1 MLIEMSATGLARGI
15 REGEFSSLEVVDAH
29 IERIEAVN
37 QCLNAMVEERF
48 EAARSEA
55 ADADSSRAQGREL
68 PPLHGVP
75 CTIKEFFGV
84 EGMHNTGG
92 IYSHRERLAP
102 GDASDV
108 ARLKEAGAIILG
120 TTNAPEGGLWME
132 TYNKIYG
139 RTSNPWDLKRTSG
152 GSSGGEGALV
162 ASGGS
167 PLGLGSDVG
176 GSIRI
181 PAAFCGTVCHKPSG
195 GLFPNTGH
203 FPPAPGGNGAFLC
216 SGPLVRRVEDLWPL
230 IQILSGP
237 DGVDPACRSFS
248 LGDPGAVD
256 LSELVVYPMESNG
269 RQGVQKVMRQAVRD
283 GARALEQRGAT
294 VREVELPRM
303 KKALDIWVAML
314 SDVADTHYP
323 EILGSEGQPIRPFW
337 ELLKCGVGQSNF
349 TAIAVLTAGLDGLTS
364 RFKKRIA
371 RFVEMG
377 EALRAELDELLGT
390 NGVIL
395 HPPYG
400 RPAPRHWDAMR
411 TPFSPAHT
419 AIFNV
424 MESPVTC
431 LPLSWSEKNLP
442 ISIQIVGAPGQDHLT
457 VAAAAAL
464 ESDFGG
470 WRRAPVIEET

>member
-1 MLIEMSATGLARGI
+1 MLIEMSASALAAGI
-15 REGEFSSLEVVDAH
+15 REGEFSSREVIDAH
-29 IERIEAVN
+29 IARVEAVN
-37 QCLNAMVEERF
+37 PSLNAMVEPRF
-48 EAARSEA
+48 GLAREEADA
-55 ADADSSRAQGREL
+55 ADSLRAGGGEL

-92 IYSHRERLAP
+92 IYSHRERMAP
-102 GDASDV
+102 ADASDV
-108 ARLKEAGAIILG
+108 ARLKAAGAIILG

-162 ASGGS
+162 ASGAS
-167 PLGLGSDVG
+167 PIGLGSDVG

-195 GLFPNTGH
+195 GLLPNTGH
-203 FPPAPGGNGAFLC
+203 FPPAPAGNGAFLC
-216 SGPLVRRVEDLWPL
+216 TGPLVRRVEDLWPL
-230 IQILSGP
+230 IQILAGP
-237 DGVDPACRSFS
+237 DGIDPACRPFE
-248 LGDPGAVD
+248 LGDPASVD
-256 LSELVVYPMESNG
+256 LSEIVVFPMESNG
-269 RQGVQKVMRQAVRD
+269 RQGVHKIMRQAVRD
-283 GARALEQRGAT
+283 ATTALEQRGAT
-294 VREVELPRM
+294 VREIELPRM
-303 KKALDIWVAML
+303 KKALDIWVGML
-314 SDVADTHYP
+314 SDVAETHYP
-323 EILGSEGQPIRPFW
+323 ELLGSEGKPIKPFW
-337 ELLKCGVGQSNF
+337 ELLKCGIRQSNF
-349 TAIAVLTAGLDGLTS
+349 TAIAVLTAGLDGVT
-364 RFKKRIA
+364 A
-371 RFVEMG
+371 RFQGRIGRLVELG
-377 EALRAELDELLGT
+377 QALRAELDELLGT

-431 LPLSWSEKNLP
+431 VPMGWSAKNLP
-442 ISIQIVGAPGQDHLT
+442 ISVQIVGAPGQDHLT
-457 VAAAAAL
+457 VAAAAVL
-464 ESDFGG
+464 EEDFGG
-470 WRRAPVIEET
+470 WRRAPVL